1 MVASAKDMGTRIAV
15 TLSAL
20 LLIANLPS
28 TALADDAT
36 TTATLDATPVVESGS
51 TTGTDMVA
59 PAAPPQQFAVYG
71 FIENYTWEEEIQG
84 QRLLKEEGP
93 RFGVG
98 GRFAVPASGAFW
110 LSGRGELYA
119 GEVDYD
125 GALQDGYGNLT
136 PYSSK
141 TSYVGVRG
149 TALATTPIQGSDPSI
164 VLWPQIGL
172 GLQSW
177 VRSLDTEFGDDVG
190 PYGYEETWSS
200 LHAVL
205 GGQLTLTQAS
215 GLQLFGTFQ
224 LRLPV
229 WNKEVADLSEN
240 GGPDDIE
247 LEPDEQISFYADA
260 GINNGRLTLSIY
272 GETLEYDASPL
283 DDSGMFLQP
292 DSSAE
297 VIGGKVGVVF

>member
-1 MVASAKDMGTRIAV
+1 MLASAKGIGPRIAV

-20 LLIANLPS
+20 LLIAGIPPRA
-28 TALADDAT
+28 ALADDTTSAT
-36 TTATLDATPVVESGS
+36 MDASPAVESGYPY
-51 TTGTDMVA
+51 TDTVA
-59 PAAPPQQFAVYG
+59 PAAPPKQFSVYG
-71 FIENYTWEEEIQG
+71 FIENFTWEEEIEG

-98 GRFAVPASGAFW
+98 GQLSVPASGAFW

-141 TSYVGVRG
+141 TSYVGIRG
-149 TALATTPIQGSDPSI
+149 NILATTPIQGSDPSI
-164 VLWPQIGL
+164 VLWPQLGL
-172 GLQSW
+172 GMESW
-177 VRSLDTEFGDDVG
+177 VRSLDTEFGDEVG
-190 PYGYEETWSS
+190 PYGYQEMWSS
-200 LHAVL
+200 IRAVL
-205 GGQLTLTQAS
+205 GARLTLTQAS

-224 LRLPV
+224 LRLPL
-229 WNKEVADLSEN
+229 WNKEVVDLSEN

-260 GINNGRLTLSIY
+260 GLNTGRLTLAIF
-272 GETLEYDASPL
+272 GETLEYDQSPV
-283 DDSGMFLQP
+283 DDSGTFLQP

-297 VIGGKVGVVF
+297 IIGGKVGVVF